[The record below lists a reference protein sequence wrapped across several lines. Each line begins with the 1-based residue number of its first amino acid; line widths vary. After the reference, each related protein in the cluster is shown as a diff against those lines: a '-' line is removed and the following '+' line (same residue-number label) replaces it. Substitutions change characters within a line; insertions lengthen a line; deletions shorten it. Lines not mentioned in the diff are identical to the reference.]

1 MQGVVGYDLTMC
13 NGVPTFEHGQP
24 TGALPGRIA
33 KNPRATGVVGNGL
46 RGSILPGSAEGLDGA
61 EGLLEFAQ
69 KLSAKGM
76 GASAIMKTLQT
87 TENSAKM

>member
-1 MQGVVGYDLTMC
+1 MVSKLPIVWKQAPNYARDMPLGAGRWVQGVAGYDLTMC

-46 RGSILPGSAEGLDGA
+46 RCVYR
-61 EGLLEFAQ
+61 
-69 KLSAKGM
+69 
-76 GASAIMKTLQT
+76 
-87 TENSAKM
+87 